1 MPGIY
6 AESGGAEGGIS
17 VERLTYRDAKG
28 EAWYSDKGTEA
39 DRLHFIADIED
50 IMGDECNLSLL
61 IKLVTAYKEGRYII
75 MRYAE
80 QKGVARLLELS
91 EADRDGRCVVLPCKD
106 GDKLRRDG
114 IEFTADHWNLIL
126 TAFAEDKSTK
136 SGKRV
141 GLFGA
146 KEAEAAL
153 KASDGE

>member
-1 MPGIY
+1 MPRVY

-61 IKLVTAYKEGRYII
+61 IELVTAYKEGRYII

-91 EADRDGRCVVLPCKD
+91 EADRDGRDCCNPIWRGRDNTSVTEKPC
-106 GDKLRRDG
+106 
-114 IEFTADHWNLIL
+114 LIPY
-126 TAFAEDKSTK
+126 T
-136 SGKRV
+136 
-141 GLFGA
+141 
-146 KEAEAAL
+146 
-153 KASDGE
+153 GEP

>member
-1 MPGIY
+1 M
-6 AESGGAEGGIS
+6 
-17 VERLTYRDAKG
+17 ERLTYRDAKG

-61 IKLVTAYKEGRYII
+61 IELVTAYKEGRYII
-75 MRYAE
+75 MRDAE
-80 QKGVARLLELS
+80 QKGVERLLELS
-91 EADRDGRCVVLPCKD
+91 EADRDGRCVVLPCKE

-141 GLFGA
+141 GLFGE

-153 KASDGE
+153 EARDAE

>member
-1 MPGIY
+1 M
-6 AESGGAEGGIS
+6 
-17 VERLTYRDAKG
+17 ERLTYRDAKG

-61 IKLVTAYKEGRYII
+61 IELVTAYKEGRYII
-75 MRYAE
+75 MRDAE
-80 QKGVARLLELS
+80 QKGVERLLELS
-91 EADRDGRCVVLPCKD
+91 EADRDGRCVVLPCKE

-141 GLFGA
+141 GLFGE

-153 KASDGE
+153 EARDGE